1 MNCNLSTTEEQIMK
15 FLWSKNR
22 PVKTGEIMDYFVK
35 HEHRDWKRQTLNTL
49 LIRLDDKEVI
59 IRRRGIVQAIY
70 TEDELQQQK
79 CVNFVKE
86 NFAGNL
92 HDDLVAYIGD
102 KKLDEEEI
110 ISLINAIEGS

>member
-22 PVKTGEIMDYFVK
+22 PVKTGEIMDYFVE

-49 LIRLDDKEVI
+49 LIRLDNKEVI

-70 TEDELQQQK
+70 SKEDLLHQK
-79 CVNFVKE
+79 CVNFVNE
-86 NFAGNL
+86 NFAGNVEDFL
-92 HDDLVAYIGD
+92 IAYVGAQTNTDDSVD
-102 KKLDEEEI
+102 NTEED
-110 ISLINAIEGS
+110 